1 MYELSLTRFT
11 VCTKCGCTKPAT
23 LGFFPAEKRNRSGL
37 RNQCRA
43 CQSVYNRNYFPKW
56 YANGGREIHSAAHR
70 LWVEAN
76 PESIR
81 VFHKRYDQSEKG
93 RQRAKRQAQSEK
105 RREWTAKWRKGRPP
119 TENDRSRRRRYTARK
134 RGAAGSHTAE
144 EIIQMYEDQDGI
156 CAYCECSLDSTY
168 HVDHMI
174 PLSRAG
180 GNAWDNLAVTCAAC
194 NMSKGNQTTEEF
206 WALLSS

>member
-1 MYELSLTRFT
+1 MYELSLTRFRT
-11 VCTKCGCTKPAT
+11 CTQCGCTKPAT
-23 LGFFPAEKRNRSGL
+23 LTFFGSEKRTRVGL
-37 RNQCRA
+37 NSQCRV
-43 CQSVYNRNYFPKW
+43 CRNLYSRSYFPTW
-56 YANGGREIHSAAHR
+56 YANGGKEIHSAAHR
-70 LWVEAN
+70 LWVKAN

-81 VFHKRYDQSEKG
+81 ALHKRYDQSEKG
-93 RQRAKRQAQSEK
+93 RQRNKRRDQSEK
-105 RREWTAKWRKGRPP
+105 RREWTAKWRKGRVP

-144 EIIQMYEDQDGI
+144 EISQMYEDQSGT
-156 CAYCECSLDSTY
+156 CAYCECGLDGTY

-194 NMSKGNQTTEEF
+194 NMRKGDQTTEEF